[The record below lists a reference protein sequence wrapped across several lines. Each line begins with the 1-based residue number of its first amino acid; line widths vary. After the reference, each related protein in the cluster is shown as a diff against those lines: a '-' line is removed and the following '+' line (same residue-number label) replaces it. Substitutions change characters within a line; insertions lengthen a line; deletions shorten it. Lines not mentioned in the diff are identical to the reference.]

1 MLNTQL
7 QTFTDRREAITLFNL
22 LRGRDPAKPWPLLPI
37 LTILAPGG
45 SGKST
50 LLEYLRIQECQQS
63 IPTAHLDFTLAST
76 PKDLLPILV
85 NLRDQLQ
92 QQDDG
97 QGKYLTFPRFDLGA
111 LIAMVAPTPEDLASL
126 GPRQLRDKLTA
137 GKQFFESLSSL
148 SSTLGYAIPY
158 VGALFAGL
166 NIAGQIKPLQDI
178 LGYLEN
184 SSGWRWYRMH
194 GTATRLGA
202 TAGMKEVLKRLHQLS
217 ILGTQERERLI
228 EELLPAA
235 FLDDLLDALVETI
248 PPHTWRE
255 TTNVVIFLD
264 GFEALQASSSTTATR
279 LLQAL
284 TAEPYRTGKTT
295 PLLLVIGSR
304 DLFLGVTDTE
314 QGASFERRTAVHETK
329 LLQRITRER
338 YECWQHNLPHQQRFL
353 RLTDLYLPLILHD
366 FGLEDTRT
374 YLKKIEDQEQLQVFT
389 RDETLIQMIDLVAQ
403 GHPLFLALAAAAVI
417 EAKACGRTIGPDELK
432 EADVSPEIVR
442 DHEQEPIAVYLLDLF
457 LRQLPQAEQHD
468 LIFCA
473 AARFLDPAM
482 LRAILEL
489 PTDLTARDRWSRYR
503 RFTFLRAL
511 DEERLVLHPIVRDLL
526 LRRLPSSDNPNSD
539 YYRTHTRLLKH
550 FRTAASKQYTPISQ
564 GKSDGLSQV
573 EEAYHALAL
582 GDPVPAINVG
592 IAARLGISPLWK
604 LLLDT
609 VKQAPTGL
617 IPEEIEQQASVAL
630 SQAELN
636 HTIKENVTSIILYT
650 WLLAA
655 PRKNDHQVAYLLH
668 NLGEAY
674 RILSGGDR
682 QANLEQAIYYLT
694 QALEVRTRE
703 AFPFEWAMTQHN
715 LGSAYVDLPL
725 GDRQAN
731 LEQAIHCF
739 SRALEVRTRKAFPF
753 NWAMTQKSLGIVYAN
768 LPLGDR
774 QANLKRAI
782 YCFTRSL
789 EVHTREAFPFEWA
802 ITQNNLGN
810 AYGGLPR
817 GNQQANLKRAIHCFT
832 RSLEVRTR
840 EALPFEWSMIQHNL
854 GCVYLDLPRG
864 NRQTNLEQAIHCF
877 TQTLDILTREA
888 FPKQWAMI
896 QNSLGNAY
904 SSLPKGDRQANLEQA
919 IHYYTQVLIVSTRET
934 FPVEWAAT
942 QNNLGNAY
950 SSLPKGDR
958 QANLEQAI
966 YCFTQALEALKPMQ
980 IDDHIGVV
988 YGNLERAQIELL
1000 LLKISEGKGTGS

>member
-1 MLNTQL
+1 M
-7 QTFTDRREAITLFNL
+7 
-22 LRGRDPAKPWPLLPI
+22 
-37 LTILAPGG
+37 
-45 SGKST
+45 
-50 LLEYLRIQECQQS
+50 
-63 IPTAHLDFTLAST
+63 
-76 PKDLLPILV
+76 
-85 NLRDQLQ
+85 
-92 QQDDG
+92 
-97 QGKYLTFPRFDLGA
+97 
-111 LIAMVAPTPEDLASL
+111 
-126 GPRQLRDKLTA
+126 
-137 GKQFFESLSSL
+137 
-148 SSTLGYAIPY
+148 
-158 VGALFAGL
+158 
-166 NIAGQIKPLQDI
+166 
-178 LGYLEN
+178 
-184 SSGWRWYRMH
+184 
-194 GTATRLGA
+194 
-202 TAGMKEVLKRLHQLS
+202 
-217 ILGTQERERLI
+217 
-228 EELLPAA
+228 
-235 FLDDLLDALVETI
+235 
-248 PPHTWRE
+248 
-255 TTNVVIFLD
+255 
-264 GFEALQASSSTTATR
+264 
-279 LLQAL
+279 
-284 TAEPYRTGKTT
+284 
-295 PLLLVIGSR
+295 IGSR

-739 SRALEVRTRKAFPF
+739 SQALEVRTRKAFPFEWAMTQHNLGSAYVDLPLGDHQANLEQAIHCFSRALEVRTRKAFPF

-810 AYGGLPR
+810 AYSSLPR
-817 GNQQANLKRAIHCFT
+817 GNQQANLKRAIYCFT

-854 GCVYLDLPRG
+854 GCAYLDLPRG